1 MDPQRSDMRPAEA
14 LAGPER
20 DARIEQLLLAG
31 LDEYFAHRYEHA
43 INLWTR
49 VLFLDRQHDRARAY
63 IERARRAQAERER
76 ESDAALHQAVDAF
89 QAGDVARARALVG
102 DALDRGASRDDA
114 DGMLERIERLSSAKV
129 QRLPGSRM
137 ARFQS
142 SRAPGFSGGRAPA
155 SEGQAEQAGTTDA
168 RRGRGW
174 SAAVLLIAAAVG
186 VLIVGVWGVAVPEPA
201 AWPMFSPPSSAVR
214 SIPWTPDPLPQAQA
228 SEYYLGRARVFSA
241 TGRLRDALSA
251 LDRIP
256 TADPLRRDADQLRA
270 DVQRQLLALA
280 FAERPP
286 E

>member
-20 DARIEQLLLAG
+20 DARIEQLLLTG

-89 QAGDVARARALVG
+89 KAGDVARARELVS
-102 DALDRGASRDDA
+102 DALDRGASLDDA
-114 DGMLERIERLSSAKV
+114 DGMLERIERLASSRVPGFQGARAPRF
-129 QRLPGSRM
+129 QGSRV
-137 ARFQS
+137 
-142 SRAPGFSGGRAPA
+142 PGVQGTRAPA
-155 SEGQAEQAGTTDA
+155 SETRPDLAATADS
-168 RRGRGW
+168 RRGRGG

-186 VLIVGVWGVAVPEPA
+186 VLLVGVWGVAVPEPA
-201 AWPMFSPPSSAVR
+201 AWSLFSGPSSTVN
-214 SIPWTPDPLPQAQA
+214 SVPWIPAPLPQAQA
-228 SEYYLGRARVFSA
+228 SEFYIGRARAFAAS
-241 TGRLRDALSA
+241 GRLRDALAA

-256 TADPLRRDADQLRA
+256 TADPLRHDADQLRA
-270 DVQRQLLALA
+270 DVQRQLLELA
-280 FAERPP
+280 SAERPP

>member
-14 LAGPER
+14 PAGPER
-20 DARIEQLLLAG
+20 DARIEQLLLTG

-89 QAGDVARARALVG
+89 QAGDVVRARELVS
-102 DALDRGASRDDA
+102 DALDRGASLDDA
-114 DGMLERIERLSSAKV
+114 DGMLERIERLANSRIPGFPGGRGP
-129 QRLPGSRM
+129 RLQ
-137 ARFQS
+137 A
-142 SRAPGFSGGRAPA
+142 SRAPGVQGTRAAVGETRPDLPA
-155 SEGQAEQAGTTDA
+155 TVDS

-186 VLIVGVWGVAVPEPA
+186 VLLVGVLGVAVPEPA
-201 AWPMFSPPSSAVR
+201 AWSLFSGPSSTVN
-214 SIPWTPDPLPQAQA
+214 SVPWTPAPLPQAQA
-228 SEYYLGRARVFSA
+228 SEFYRGRARAFADS
-241 TGRLRDALSA
+241 GRLHDALA
-251 LDRIP
+251 TLDRIP

-270 DVQRQLLALA
+270 DVQRRLLELA
-280 FAERPP
+280 SAERPP

>member
-155 SEGQAEQAGTTDA
+155 SEGQAEQAGTPDA

-228 SEYYLGRARVFSA
+228 SEYYLGRARVFAA

>member
-155 SEGQAEQAGTTDA
+155 SEGQAEQAGTPDA

-201 AWPMFSPPSSAVR
+201 AWPMFSPTSSAVR

>member
-1 MDPQRSDMRPAEA
+1 MDPQRSDVRPAEA

-76 ESDAALHQAVDAF
+76 ESDAALHQAIDAF
-89 QAGDVARARALVG
+89 QAGDVARARELVG
-102 DALDRGASRDDA
+102 DALDHGASLDDA
-114 DGMLERIERLSSAKV
+114 DGMLERIERLSTTTVA
-129 QRLPGSRM
+129 LPARGPKLQGSRV
-137 ARFQS
+137 A
-142 SRAPGFSGGRAPA
+142 RAPSSLGMPRDIKP
-155 SEGQAEQAGTTDA
+155 QATGADA

-174 SAAVLLIAAAVG
+174 SAAVLLMAAAVG
-186 VLIVGVWGVAVPEPA
+186 VLLVGVWGVAVPEPA
-201 AWPMFSPPSSAVR
+201 AWPLFSAPASTVS
-214 SIPWTPDPLPQAQA
+214 SIPWTPDPLPRAQA
-228 SEYYLGRARVFSA
+228 SEFHLARARAFSA
-241 TGRLRDALSA
+241 SGRLRDALSA

-270 DVQRQLLALA
+270 AVQRQLLALA
-280 FAERPP
+280 LAEHPP

>member
-1 MDPQRSDMRPAEA
+1 MDPQRSDTRPAEA

-76 ESDAALHQAVDAF
+76 ESDAALHQAIDAF
-89 QAGDVARARALVG
+89 QAGDVARARELVG
-102 DALDRGASRDDA
+102 DALDHGASLDDA
-114 DGMLERIERLSSAKV
+114 DGMLERIERLS
-129 QRLPGSRM
+129 GSKI
-137 ARFQS
+137 
-142 SRAPGFSGGRAPA
+142 PGFQGPRVPKFQNFRVPGEAKPEVSSPA
-155 SEGQAEQAGTTDA
+155 DA
-168 RRGRGW
+168 RRGHGW
-174 SAAVLLIAAAVG
+174 SAAVLLMAAAAG
-186 VLIVGVWGVAVPEPA
+186 VLLVGVWGVAVPEPA
-201 AWPMFSPPSSAVR
+201 AWPMFSAPSSTVS
-214 SIPWTPDPLPQAQA
+214 SIPWTPDPLPRAQA
-228 SEYYLGRARVFSA
+228 SEFYLARARAFSA
-241 TGRLRDALSA
+241 NGRLRDALTA

-280 FAERPP
+280 LAEHPP

>member
-102 DALDRGASRDDA
+102 DALDRGASLDDA
-114 DGMLERIERLSSAKV
+114 DGMLERIERLSSTKV
-129 QRLPGSRM
+129 PRLSGSKM

-142 SRAPGFSGGRAPA
+142 SRAAGFSGNRAPA
-155 SEGQAEQAGTTDA
+155 SEGQVEQVGTSEA

-174 SAAVLLIAAAVG
+174 SAAVLLMAAAVG
-186 VLIVGVWGVAVPEPA
+186 VLVVGVWGVAVPEPA
-201 AWPMFSPPSSAVR
+201 AWPMFSTPSSAVR

>member
-1 MDPQRSDMRPAEA
+1 MDPLRSDLRPAEA

-63 IERARRAQAERER
+63 IERARRAQAELER

-89 QAGDVARARALVG
+89 HAGDVVRARELVG
-102 DALDRGASRDDA
+102 DAIDRGASRDDA
-114 DGMLERIERLSSAKV
+114 DGMLERIDRLASSTVPGFHGSKV
-129 QRLPGSRM
+129 PGFQGSRVP
-137 ARFQS
+137 RFQG
-142 SRAPGFSGGRAPA
+142 SRVPGGEAKPEVTSTAD
-155 SEGQAEQAGTTDA
+155 T

-174 SAAVLLIAAAVG
+174 SAAVLLIAAAIG
-186 VLIVGVWGVAVPEPA
+186 VLLVGVWGVAVPEPA
-201 AWPMFSPPSSAVR
+201 AWPIFSAPSSAVS
-214 SIPWTPDPLPQAQA
+214 SIPWTPDPLPRAQA
-228 SEYYLGRARVFSA
+228 SEFYLARARAFA
-241 TGRLRDALSA
+241 ANGRLRDALTA

-270 DVQRQLLALA
+270 DVQRQLLTLAL
-280 FAERPP
+280 AERPP